1 MLLKSVSLLTG
12 VLLLLI
18 KAVLSTLAG
27 FFYYYTDVLV
37 SLTFVKHF
45 KILEKEEENKLKKDL
60 TLFGILN
67 TTTAVAVLVCNF
79 ILFVDSSCA
88 LGIL

>member
-1 MLLKSVSLLTG
+1 MLLKSVFLLTG

-27 FFYYYTDVLV
+27 FFYYSTDVLV
-37 SLTFVKHF
+37 SLTLVKQF

-67 TTTAVAVLVCNF
+67 TTTALAVLV
-79 ILFVDSSCA
+79 
-88 LGIL
+88 